1 MIATPK
7 LLIASHLAL
16 ALAAGFIGWKVRDAD
31 YQAYL
36 KKVERAAHKATKEV
50 RRVEA
55 RNEGISQ
62 GNREALGIKQQ
73 QVQYVY
79 RTVTKEVP
87 VYVTQTV
94 FEKRVLADGGLPAGL
109 VWSYNQS
116 VSNSTAPLPPGTNPD
131 TPTGLGVSALASST
145 AGNFALCHTWRAELQ
160 QWHLWYNDLEA
171 AWPVDRP
178 KNPKEINP

>member
-131 TPTGLGVSALASST
+131 TPT
-145 AGNFALCHTWRAELQ
+145 
-160 QWHLWYNDLEA
+160 DLECLPWPA
-171 AWPVDRP
+171 AQPGTLRCAIRGEP
-178 KNPKEINP
+178 NSSSGTSGTMTSKQPGQ